1 MKQFQIQISIV
12 RWHVIWLE
20 IEYKMDRMYT
30 VHYMTVEMAYFVNM
44 EMKSSKKIRR
54 INELNSKISQI
65 YHICY
70 DTNPF
75 IRQTKSTNLW

>member
-65 YHICY
+65 YHIC
-70 DTNPF
+70 
-75 IRQTKSTNLW
+75 